1 MGKGDKQIM
10 KRIDRIYNYIRESSQ
25 KYTIEQL
32 TGQIGFDASEISERL
47 DILRNNVSMEL
58 NVLFKMDKVIK
69 IASRPVLYFDKEV
82 LENLSGKKLGK
93 GPIEVSKLE
102 EIITI
107 KEDDSLEKSPFKY
120 LIGANGSLKNQ
131 VEQAKAA
138 ILYPPNGLHT
148 LIVGQTG
155 VGKTLFVNM
164 MYSYGKFEKK
174 LKEDAPFKIFNC
186 ADYYNNS
193 QLLVSH
199 IFGHMKGSFTGADA
213 DKQGLVEKADGGILF
228 LDEIHRLPPEGQEM
242 IFYFMDTGTFNR
254 LGETDR
260 KRKANVLIIGA
271 TTEEPLSLMKT
282 FIRRIPIVITLP
294 PLNERPLQESV
305 DIIKF
310 LLSNEAHRVNKS
322 IKITADAAK
331 ALIGSISFGNI
342 GQLKSNI
349 QLVCAKS
356 FLNGIHNKDYI
367 EINFKSLPDHIK
379 NDLLSLGTKRNQL
392 EELAKYLD
400 ETIVITPQGHK
411 VLVEDDPY
419 EPPFNLYKIIEDKA
433 TLLREEGMSE
443 GLIKKFITVD
453 INLHIKSF
461 YNKFN
466 NRMSSREKMLKIV
479 DKNLLELAEEIQ
491 ELARKRLKKEY
502 KDQFL
507 YALSL
512 HLSALF
518 KRLKS
523 NQSLQYTNIESVIKE
538 YPNEFEVALEIK
550 SKVEERYNIEIPK
563 EELAYFTLLL
573 SSIQEEKQGG
583 QVAIIVVTHGN
594 STATSMVDVTQKL
607 FGYSNLIAVD
617 MPLEVSPKD
626 ILDKIVEKI
635 QEIDKENGILL
646 LVDMGSLTS
655 FDTMIMEKANVK
667 VKTLDMVST
676 SLVLEA
682 ARKAN
687 IFGMDLESIYN
698 SLKKFKGY
706 GSVIEKSYPHHPD
719 KGVILTICTTGE
731 GTAVKLKELVE
742 DSIHNITDEYIEV
755 IPIGIQDVKERV
767 KEIRQQHKI
776 LASVGITNPHIDAPF
791 IPLDSL
797 IDGRGEKILKNIF
810 KNDDFTIVDKGHNL
824 VVRNLCEDSLKQ
836 ILTYLNPIKIISV
849 LMEFQRVLGKELKR
863 EFSNSMQIKLIIH
876 CGCAVERMVIK
887 EGLNYKG
894 DRSNSNATL
903 IKHIK
908 KAAEVFRDTIQ
919 IELTEDEILYIA
931 DML

>member
-1 MGKGDKQIM
+1 M
-10 KRIDRIYNYIRESSQ
+10 KRIDRIYNYIREGSY
-25 KYTIEQL
+25 KYTVEQL
-32 TGQIGFDASEISERL
+32 RGDIGFDATEIAKQL

-58 NVLFKMDKVIK
+58 NVLFKMDRIIK
-69 IASRPVLYFDKEV
+69 ITSRPVLYFDKEV
-82 LENLSGKKLGK
+82 LERLCGKKFGK
-93 GPIEVSKLE
+93 GPIEIGNLE
-102 EIITI
+102 EIIGI
-107 KEDDSLEKSPFKY
+107 EENIFLEKGPFKD

-138 ILYPPNGLHT
+138 ILYPCNGLHT

-164 MYSYGKFEKK
+164 MYSYGKYEKK
-174 LKEDAPFKIFNC
+174 FKEDAPFKIFNC

-199 IFGHMKGSFTGADA
+199 IFGHMKGSFTGADV

-242 IFYFMDTGTFNR
+242 IFYFMDTGAFNR

-260 KRKANVLIIGA
+260 KRTANVLIIGA
-271 TTEEPLSLMKT
+271 TTEDPSSLMKT

-294 PLNERPLQESV
+294 PLAERPLQESV

-322 IKITADAAK
+322 IKITADAIK
-331 ALIGSISFGNI
+331 ALIGSVSYGNI

-367 EINFKSLPDHIK
+367 EINFKNLPGDIK
-379 NDLLSLGTKRNQL
+379 NGLLLLSAKRKQIEELGTCIN
-392 EELAKYLD
+392 EAM
-400 ETIVITPQGHK
+400 VITPQGHK
-411 VLVEDDPY
+411 VLLENDSY

-433 TLLREEGMSE
+433 SLLRDEGMSE
-443 GLIKKFITVD
+443 GLIKEFLTVD

-491 ELARKRLKKEY
+491 EMARKKLKKEY
-502 KDQFL
+502 NDQFL
-507 YALSL
+507 YALTL

-523 NQSLQYTNIESVIKE
+523 NQLIQYTNIESVIKN

-550 SKVEERYNIEIPK
+550 TKVEERYSIEIPK

-573 SSIQEEKQGG
+573 SSIQDQKQDG

-607 FGYSNLIAVD
+607 FGNSNLIAVD

-626 ILDKIVEKI
+626 ILDKIVAKVE
-635 QEIDKENGILL
+635 ELDKENGLLL
-646 LVDMGSLTS
+646 LVDMGSLMS
-655 FDTMIMEKANVK
+655 FETMIMEKVNIK
-667 VKTLDMVST
+667 VRTLDMVT
-676 SLVLEA
+676 TPMVLEA

-687 IFGMDLESIYN
+687 ISGMDLESIYN

-706 GSVIEKSYPHHPD
+706 GGIIEENHLDHPN
-719 KGVILTICTTGE
+719 KGVILTICTTGQ
-731 GTAVKLKELVE
+731 GAAVKLKELVE
-742 DSIHNITDEYIEV
+742 VSIRNITDEYIDV
-755 IPIGIQDVKERV
+755 IAISSQDVQGRVTQIKE
-767 KEIRQQHKI
+767 QHKI
-776 LASVGITNPHIDAPF
+776 LATVGIANPHIDAPF
-791 IPLDSL
+791 IPIDAL

-810 KNDDFTIVDKGHNL
+810 KNGNFVIVEKNNNI
-824 VVRNLCEDSLKQ
+824 VVRTLCEDSLKQ
-836 ILTYLNPIKIISV
+836 LLTYLNPVKIISV
-849 LMEFQRVLGKELKR
+849 LMEFQRVLSKELNR
-863 EFSNSMQIKLIIH
+863 EFSNSMQIRLIIH
-876 CGCAVERMVIK
+876 CGCAIERMVIK
-887 EGLNYKG
+887 DGLSYKG
-894 DRSNSNATL
+894 DRSTIDVAL
-903 IKHIK
+903 IRHIK
-908 KAAEVFRDTIQ
+908 KAAAVFNDTIQ
-919 IELTEDEILYIA
+919 LELTEDEMLYIA

>member
-1 MGKGDKQIM
+1 M
-10 KRIDRIYNYIRESSQ
+10 KRIDRIYNYIRERSQ

-32 TGQIGFDASEISERL
+32 TGQIGFDASEISESL

-69 IASRPVLYFDKEV
+69 ITSRPVLYFDKEV
-82 LENLSGKKLGK
+82 LENLCAKKLGK
-93 GPIEVSKLE
+93 GPIEVGKLE

-164 MYSYGKFEKK
+164 MYSYGKYEKK

-199 IFGHMKGSFTGADA
+199 IFGHVKGSFTGADV

-305 DIIKF
+305 DLIKF

-331 ALIGSISFGNI
+331 ALIGSISFGNV

-379 NDLLSLGTKRNQL
+379 NDLLSLGVKRTQM

-400 ETIVITPQGHK
+400 EPIVITPQGHK

-433 TLLREEGMSE
+433 ALLREEGMSE

-466 NRMSSREKMLKIV
+466 NHMSSREKMLKIV

-550 SKVEERYNIEIPK
+550 TKVEERYNIEIPK

-607 FGYSNLIAVD
+607 FGYNNLIAVD

-626 ILDKIVEKI
+626 ILDKILEKI
-635 QEIDKENGILL
+635 QDIDKENGILL

-655 FDTMIMEKANVK
+655 FGTMIMEKVNTK

-682 ARKAN
+682 SRKAN

-706 GSVIEKSYPHHPD
+706 GGVIDKTHPYHSD
-719 KGVILTICTTGE
+719 KGVIITICTTGE
-731 GTAVKLKELVE
+731 GAAVKLKELVE
-742 DSIHNITDEYIEV
+742 DSIRNITDEYIDV

-767 KEIRQQHKI
+767 KEIREQHKI
-776 LASVGITNPHIDAPF
+776 LASIGITNPHIDAPF
-791 IPLDSL
+791 IPLDAL
-797 IDGRGEKILKNIF
+797 IDGRGEKVLKNIF
-810 KNDDFTIVDKGHNL
+810 RNDDFTMVDKGHNL

-836 ILTYLNPIKIISV
+836 ILTYLNPLKIISV

-887 EGLNYKG
+887 EGLSYKG
-894 DRSNSNATL
+894 ERNNIDGTL
-903 IKHIK
+903 IRHIK
-908 KAAEVFRDTIQ
+908 KAAEVFHDTIQ

-931 DML
+931 DMLSANSIV

>member
-1 MGKGDKQIM
+1 M
-10 KRIDRIYNYIRESSQ
+10 KRIERIYNYIRENSQ
-25 KYTIEQL
+25 KYRKEQL
-32 TGQIGFDASEISERL
+32 KGQIGFDASEISEAL

-58 NVLFKMDKVIK
+58 NVLFKKDKVIK

-82 LENLSGKKLGK
+82 LGRLSGVKLAK

-102 EIITI
+102 DIIVI
-107 KEDDSLEKSPFKY
+107 KEDQSLEKSPFKD
-120 LIGANGSLKNQ
+120 LIGIHGSLKNQ
-131 VEQAKAA
+131 VEQAKGA

-164 MYSYGKFEKK
+164 MYNYGKYEKK
-174 LKEDAPFKIFNC
+174 FKEDAPFKVFNC

-199 IFGHMKGSFTGADA
+199 IFGHIKGSFTGADT

-294 PLNERPLQESV
+294 PLQERPLQESV

-310 LLSNEAHRVNKS
+310 LLAGEAHRVNKS

-331 ALIGSISFGNI
+331 ALILSISFGNI

-367 EINFKSLPDHIK
+367 EINFKSLPEHIK
-379 NDLLSLGTKRNQL
+379 NDLLAAGAKRDEM
-392 EELAKYLD
+392 EELSKYLD
-400 ETIVITPQGHK
+400 ETILITPEGHK
-411 VLVEDDPY
+411 VLVEDDSY

-433 TLLREEGMSE
+433 TLLREEGMRE
-443 GLIKKFITVD
+443 ELINKFIMVD
-453 INLHIKSF
+453 INMMIKSF
-461 YNKFN
+461 YNRFN
-466 NRMSSREKMLKIV
+466 HHMSSREKMLKIV
-479 DKNLLELAEEIQ
+479 DKNLLEFAEEIQ
-491 ELARKRLKKEY
+491 ELAREKLKKEY
-502 KDQFL
+502 KDRFL

-518 KRLKS
+518 KRINS
-523 NQSLQYTNIESVIKE
+523 NQSLQYTNIESVVKE
-538 YPNEFEVALEIK
+538 YPKEFELALEIK
-550 SKVEERYNIEIPK
+550 TKVEERYHIEIPK

-573 SSIQEEKQGG
+573 SSVEEEKPDG
-583 QVAIIVVTHGN
+583 QVVIMVVMHGN

-607 FGYSNLIAVD
+607 FGYNNIIAVD

-635 QEIDKENGILL
+635 QHLDKENGILL

-655 FDTMIMEKANVK
+655 FDTMIMERVNSK

-676 SLVLEA
+676 PLVLEA
-682 ARKAN
+682 ARKSN
-687 IFGMDLESIYN
+687 IAGMDLESIYH
-698 SLKKFKGY
+698 SLEKFKGY
-706 GSVIEKSYPHHPD
+706 GGSLETIQQPV
-719 KGVILTICTTGE
+719 KGVILTICTTGA
-731 GTAVKLKELVE
+731 GAAVKLKELVE
-742 DSIHNITDEYIEV
+742 DCVHNITEEYIEV
-755 IPIGIQDVKERV
+755 IPVGLQ
-767 KEIRQQHKI
+767 EIKGKVAEIKTQHNI
-776 LASVGITNPHIDAPF
+776 LALVGIANPHLDIPF
-791 IPLDSL
+791 IPLDYL

-810 KNDDFTIVDKGHNL
+810 NHDDVVIIESSNNLIVKNF
-824 VVRNLCEDSLKQ
+824 CEDSLKQ
-836 ILTYLNPIKIISV
+836 VLTYLNPIKIISV
-849 LMEFQRVLGKELKR
+849 LMEFQRVLAKELKR

-876 CGCAVERMVIK
+876 CGCAIERMVIK
-887 EGLNYKG
+887 EGLSYKD
-894 DRSNSNATL
+894 DRSKVDKLL

-908 KAAEVFRDTIQ
+908 KAAEVFQETIQ
-919 IELTEDEILYIA
+919 IRLTEDEILYIA
-931 DML
+931 MIL